1 MDRDVLSTI
10 ERLTP
15 NAQLIADRRD
25 FHRYAESGWTEFRT
39 SSLIARRL
47 KDLGYEV
54 LVGRAVCDAA
64 ARMGVPSDPDLEA
77 HRLRAL
83 AQGGDPEFVKAAR
96 DGFTGVIASFARG
109 TGPSVALRFDIDALD
124 LVESEA
130 PTHRPVREGFAS
142 RNVGA
147 CHACGHDGHAA
158 VGLGVADILATL
170 RGDLRGS
177 VKLIFQPAEEG
188 VRGARSIVEAGH
200 LDNVDVLLGHHLVS
214 GWRLGEI
221 AAGMNGYAATRK
233 FDVTIEGE
241 AAHAGGSPE
250 KGKNALLAAATA
262 AIGLHAL
269 PRHRSG
275 FTRVNVGR
283 LEAGTGRNIIP
294 DCATLVAEVRG
305 GTSALCDAMYEGA
318 MRVVESAAVMYG
330 CRASV
335 RPMGQAGTAV
345 CDGALVDR
353 VQSVAAHWGSGVFH
367 DVEKTGGSEDFTEM
381 MRRVQSHGG
390 VATNIGV
397 GADLSGVSRT
407 AEDRSPVLGA
417 HTATFDFDEQALA
430 LAVRLLAALTLD
442 LTASPI
448 VRVSADRP

>member
-1 MDRDVLSTI
+1 MDRDILSTI

-15 NAQLIADRRD
+15 TAQLIADRRD

-39 SSLIARRL
+39 SSRIARRL

-54 LVGRAVCDAA
+54 LVGREVCAA
-64 ARMGVPSDPDLEA
+64 DARMGVPPNPDLEA

-83 AQGGDPEFVKAAR
+83 AQGGDPEFVEAAR
-96 DGFTGVIASFARG
+96 GGFTGVVASFACG
-109 TGPSVALRFDIDALD
+109 AGPSAALRFDIDALD

-130 PTHRPVREGFAS
+130 PAHRPAREGFAS
-142 RNVGA
+142 QNVGV

-158 VGLGVADILATL
+158 VGLGVADVLATL
-170 RGDLRGS
+170 RQEMRGS

-200 LDNVDVLLGHHLVS
+200 LDDVHVLVGHHLVS

-241 AAHAGGSPE
+241 AAHAGGAPE

-294 DCATLVAEVRG
+294 DRATLVAEVRG

-318 MRVVESAAVMYG
+318 IRIVESAAAMYG

-335 RPMGQAGTAV
+335 RPMGRAETAV
-345 CDGALVDR
+345 CDTVLVER
-353 VQSVAAHWGSGVFH
+353 VQSVAVPWGNGVFH
-367 DVEKTGGSEDFTEM
+367 GVEKTGGSEDFTEM

-397 GADLSGVSRT
+397 GADLHGVSRT
-407 AEDRSPVLGA
+407 AEDRSSVLGA
-417 HTATFDFDEQALA
+417 HTAAFDFEEQAMA
-430 LAVRLLAALTLD
+430 LAVRLLAALTVD
-442 LTASPI
+442 LTSSPI
-448 VRVSADRP
+448 AHVS